1 MKFVPI
7 LLLTLFFTCTIY
19 SQRNQNPKAEHVTL
33 AHHLNERYEK
43 EEVVVLDKQV
53 DITFDLAKKTN
64 QVEVTQ
70 IENLTLMSIVPST
83 RLQYPLFYDSE
94 SEVKKFLGK
103 NHNGRLLGSSNFSV
117 NDEHLKSQE
126 LFHTDYRVKFANISF
141 PLKGTAYTIETEK
154 HYKDIKYFTSE
165 YFSMPYRIEEGK
177 IRIEI
182 PEWLDMEILEF
193 NFEGNTISK
202 KVSTSDGNKIYEY
215 VFKDIPPQVN
225 ESYKPGPSHLYPHLL
240 FIAKSFKSG
249 GSENVLFSSVENL
262 YEWYSSLV
270 KMVEVDTSVFED
282 KVEELIA
289 TATSDEEKI
298 SAIFYW
304 VQDNIRYIAFEDG
317 IAGFKPDS
325 PQNVYNKRYG
335 DCKGMA
341 ILTKSMLEVAGF
353 DSRLVWIGTDRLNYD
368 YSIPSLS
375 VDNHM
380 ICAVVLNEE
389 FIFLDGTEKFNK
401 FGEYA
406 SRIQN
411 KQGLVEDKD
420 GYKIVLVPENA
431 ESLNVDKTSY
441 TLTINNESLAGKAK
455 RLFSSESRVSFQ
467 NNFTSLGRD
476 SQTEVLPKYLA
487 SGNSNLKVNN
497 ITPFDEIDREN
508 DLMINFDVSIEKA
521 ISEFGGTYYLD
532 IDPVKIASKYI
543 FDERKADFFAPIKEH
558 LITEIKLELPE
569 GFKVNSLPDGMK
581 VTNDLVDIEVNYSV
595 KENAI
600 YYTKNIHLKERRI
613 PTDSFDLWNASFQEL
628 KTNLTQQ
635 ITLTKN

>member
-1 MKFVPI
+1 MKYTY
-7 LLLTLFFTCTIY
+7 LLLFTLFFTSNIIAQ
-19 SQRNQNPKAEHVTL
+19 SNLNPKSEDIAL
-33 AHHLNERYEK
+33 AKNLKERYEK
-43 EEVVVLDKQV
+43 EEIVVLNKQV
-53 DITFDLAKKTN
+53 DITFNVARRTN
-64 QVEVTQ
+64 LVEVTQ

-103 NHNGRLLGSSNFSV
+103 SHTGRLLGNSNFNV
-117 NDEHLKSQE
+117 RDEHLKSQE
-126 LFHTDYRVKFANISF
+126 LFHTDYRVRYANMNF
-141 PLKGTAYTIETEK
+141 PLKGTSYTIETEMQ
-154 HYKDIKYFTSE
+154 YKDIKYFTSE
-165 YFSMPYRIEEGK
+165 YLSMPYRVEEGK
-177 IRIEI
+177 ITIEI
-182 PEWLDMEILEF
+182 PDWLEMEILEF
-193 NFEGNTISK
+193 NFEGNNISK
-202 KVSTSDGNKIYEY
+202 SVNSSDGKKVHVYTYKNMN
-215 VFKDIPPQVN
+215 PQVN
-225 ESYKPGPSHLYPHLL
+225 ETFKLGPSYLYPHLL
-240 FIAKSFKSG
+240 FIAKSFKNG
-249 GSENVLFSSVENL
+249 ENENVLFSSVENL

-282 KVEELIA
+282 RVKKLTA
-289 TATSDEEKI
+289 SATSDEEKI

-353 DSRLVWIGTDRLNYD
+353 DSRLVWIGTDRLAYD

-389 FIFLDGTEKFNK
+389 LIFLDGTEKYNK

-411 KQGLVEDKD
+411 KQALVEDKE
-420 GYKIVLVPENA
+420 GFKIVKVPEVP
-431 ESLNVDKTSY
+431 ETLNVYKTTY
-441 TLTINNESLAGKAK
+441 TLKIENESLIGKAN
-455 RLFSSESRVSFQ
+455 RLYSSESRVAFQ
-467 NNFTSLGRD
+467 NSYASIGRG
-476 SQTEVLPKYLA
+476 SQAEILPKYLA
-487 SGNSNLKVNN
+487 SGNSNFNVKN
-497 ITPFDEIDREN
+497 ITPFDENYRDS
-508 DLMINFDVSIEKA
+508 DLVIEFDVSIEKA
-521 ISEFGGTYYLD
+521 IYEFGGTYYLD
-532 IDPVKIASKYI
+532 IDPIKIASKYI
-543 FDERKADFFAPIKEH
+543 FEDRKADFYAPMKEH
-558 LITEIKLELPE
+558 LITEILLDLPE
-569 GFKVNSLPDGMK
+569 GFSVSSLPEGMK
-581 VTNDLVDIEVNYSV
+581 VTNELVDIEVNYSV

-613 PTDSFDLWNASFQEL
+613 PNDRFNLWNESFQEL
-628 KTNLTQQ
+628 KNNLTQQ